1 MGTTVE
7 ELKQKT
13 EAMMGKIIDHMR
25 QNRLLINAGKTK
37 VMLFATSQKRAKN
50 DLTFHLDI
58 EGKQIQEIKSATL
71 LGIELT
77 NNFTWDL
84 QVNEVLRE
92 CSLRLNGMY
101 KVRGELNQ
109 KQRKNLAEGA
119 ILSRLQYAL

>member
-37 VMLFATSQKRAKN
+37 VMLFATPQKRAKN

-119 ILSRLQYAL
+119 ILSRLRYAL